1 MNIIL
6 EPIKII
12 YKYNNNNNKNQYL
25 VYIFVGVNGLKY
37 KKIFDKIEKLD
48 IYNTL
53 MILSIN
59 DIDKLIEGFGEKWIL
74 CFFNKYHISYFVNSI
89 EENNKLKKELLNKYD
104 EKFIN
109 SIINEFKNKIINKKQ
124 YYSYGEHILN
134 AYKAKMG
141 KKIDKLI
148 IETK

>member
-1 MNIIL
+1 MLIIF
-6 EPIKII
+6 
-12 YKYNNNNNKNQYL
+12 YMSMSS
-25 VYIFVGVNGLKY
+25 FSLKP
-37 KKIFDKIEKLD
+37 KFCINCKFA
-48 IYNTL
+48 
-53 MILSIN
+53 IN

-148 IETK
+148 IDNVDETNILYNKSSKTNNLLDLL